1 MSKNKPAQSQLPF
14 EKITV
19 GLSTSALFD
28 MRESDHIFRT
38 RGTAAYQK
46 HMIDNEDKPFIPGH
60 AFALIETMRDIND
73 ALGETLFDIVL
84 VSKNDIWTG
93 ARAVKS
99 CYHYNLPFS
108 GALFSNGNPTTPYL
122 SAYGVDWLISTHT
135 DDVDAAVKM
144 GIAANTINSPVLDQ
158 HPLQLLSTLKR
169 PRKPANENTA
179 QDTAQ
184 NAAAQKLSPVF
195 NRKLHFVWD
204 LDRVVFGPESDDVF
218 GEMGLDYYREHEKK
232 YAAEML
238 SDGPFMKIAKIVGD
252 VARKFPDGNSP
263 IISSVLTAR
272 GNEAALRAMLS
283 LRGKGIV
290 FNGIA
295 HFAGGRDKDRMLKIM
310 REQEK
315 QNTILFLDDSSR
327 TIDMT
332 SKVVASGLVPRDAG
346 GIALGETRKTETPK
360 AETPKAELPKAED
373 KKPAPKI

>member
-1 MSKNKPAQSQLPF
+1 MLPLSHSQNTKNKQGLIMKKTKATTPARPQR
-14 EKITV
+14 ITI
-19 GLSTSALFD
+19 GISTSALFD

-38 RGTAAYQK
+38 RGTADYQK
-46 HMIDNEDKPFIPGH
+46 HMIDNEDKPFTPGH
-60 AFALIETMRDIND
+60 AFALIETMRDINE

-122 SAYGVDWLISTHT
+122 SAYGVDWLISTNKG
-135 DDVDAAVKM
+135 DVDAAVKT
-144 GIAANTINSPVLDQ
+144 GIAANTIDSPVLDQ
-158 HPLQLLSTLKR
+158 HPLQLLSTLKA
-169 PRKPANENTA
+169 PRR
-179 QDTAQ
+179 
-184 NAAAQKLSPVF
+184 AAPKAGAVNDNAQKLTPVF
-195 NRKLHFVWD
+195 NRKLHVVWD

-232 YAAEML
+232 FAGEML

-252 VARKFPDGNSP
+252 VAQRFPDGNSP
-263 IISSVLTAR
+263 VISSVLTAR

-290 FNGIA
+290 FNGAA

-310 REQEK
+310 REQE
-315 QNTILFLDDSSR
+315 QNNTILFLDDSSR

-332 SKVVASGLVPRDAG
+332 RKVVVSGLVPRDAG
-346 GIALGETRKTETPK
+346 GIALGEKR
-360 AETPKAELPKAED
+360 
-373 KKPAPKI
+373 PAPKPQ